1 MNPRPPGAYANPHL
15 AGIGLG
21 LVLLAA
27 FVIMGRGLGASGAFS
42 STVSWFVNLVAP
54 AHAQANEYMQ
64 QYLGDGSTHPLKA
77 WLVFEVIGVA
87 AGALVSGLLA
97 GRAHIAVEK
106 GPRVSTAVRLLC
118 AAQRRQ
124 LGLHDHG
131 VRRRLRGRLVLQ
143 VAMAMMTP
151 LFKYGLFGEEFSL
164 LVAFVLGLGFGFFL
178 ERAGFG
184 SARKLAAQF
193 YLYDMSVFKV
203 MFTAI
208 VTAMLGVTY
217 LGWIGWLDLSLVYL
231 VPTHLGPQL
240 VGGLVLGV
248 GFVIGG
254 YCPGTSVAS
263 LATGR
268 IDAMVYALG
277 IFAGTFVYAEVY
289 PAIKGFVNA
298 DAMGQ
303 VTLPEVLGLPYGVVV
318 FAVVVIAVVG
328 FWGATK
334 IERWVGSKS

>member
-1 MNPRPPGAYANPHL
+1 
-15 AGIGLG
+15 
-21 LVLLAA
+21 
-27 FVIMGRGLGASGAFS
+27 
-42 STVSWFVNLVAP
+42 
-54 AHAQANEYMQ
+54 
-64 QYLGDGSTHPLKA
+64 
-77 WLVFEVIGVA
+77 
-87 AGALVSGLLA
+87 
-97 GRAHIAVEK
+97 
-106 GPRVSTAVRLLC
+106 
-118 AAQRRQ
+118 
-124 LGLHDHG
+124 
-131 VRRRLRGRLVLQ
+131 
-143 VAMAMMTP
+143 MAMMTP

-328 FWGATK
+328 FWGATR

>member
-1 MNPRPPGAYANPHL
+1 
-15 AGIGLG
+15 
-21 LVLLAA
+21 
-27 FVIMGRGLGASGAFS
+27 
-42 STVSWFVNLVAP
+42 
-54 AHAQANEYMQ
+54 
-64 QYLGDGSTHPLKA
+64 
-77 WLVFEVIGVA
+77 
-87 AGALVSGLLA
+87 
-97 GRAHIAVEK
+97 
-106 GPRVSTAVRLLC
+106 
-118 AAQRRQ
+118 
-124 LGLHDHG
+124 
-131 VRRRLRGRLVLQ
+131 
-143 VAMAMMTP
+143 MMTP

-217 LGWIGWLDLSLVYL
+217 LGWIGWLDLGLVYL
-231 VPTHLGPQL
+231 VPTYLGPQI

-248 GFVIGG
+248 GFVVGG

-268 IDAMVYALG
+268 VDAMLYALG

-328 FWGATK
+328 FWGATW

>member
-1 MNPRPPGAYANPHL
+1 
-15 AGIGLG
+15 
-21 LVLLAA
+21 
-27 FVIMGRGLGASGAFS
+27 
-42 STVSWFVNLVAP
+42 
-54 AHAQANEYMQ
+54 
-64 QYLGDGSTHPLKA
+64 
-77 WLVFEVIGVA
+77 
-87 AGALVSGLLA
+87 
-97 GRAHIAVEK
+97 
-106 GPRVSTAVRLLC
+106 
-118 AAQRRQ
+118 
-124 LGLHDHG
+124 
-131 VRRRLRGRLVLQ
+131 
-143 VAMAMMTP
+143 MAMMTP
-151 LFKYGLFGEEFSL
+151 LFKYGFFGEEFSL
-164 LVAFVLGLGFGFFL
+164 LVAFALGIGFGFCL

-231 VPTHLGPQL
+231 VPTYLGPQI

-248 GFVIGG
+248 GFVVGG

-268 IDAMVYALG
+268 VDAMVYALG
-277 IFAGTFVYAEVY
+277 IFAGTFAYAEVY

-298 DAMGQ
+298 NPMGQ
-303 VTLPEVLGLPYGVVV
+303 VTLPEVLGLPYGVIV

-334 IERWVGSKS
+334 IEHWIGSKS

>member
-1 MNPRPPGAYANPHL
+1 
-15 AGIGLG
+15 
-21 LVLLAA
+21 
-27 FVIMGRGLGASGAFS
+27 
-42 STVSWFVNLVAP
+42 
-54 AHAQANEYMQ
+54 
-64 QYLGDGSTHPLKA
+64 
-77 WLVFEVIGVA
+77 
-87 AGALVSGLLA
+87 
-97 GRAHIAVEK
+97 
-106 GPRVSTAVRLLC
+106 
-118 AAQRRQ
+118 
-124 LGLHDHG
+124 
-131 VRRRLRGRLVLQ
+131 
-143 VAMAMMTP
+143 MMTP
-151 LFKYGLFGEEFSL
+151 LYKYGFFGEEFSL

-217 LGWIGWLDLSLVYL
+217 LGWIGVLDLDLVYL
-231 VPTHLGPQL
+231 VPTYLGPQI

-248 GFVIGG
+248 GFVVGG
-254 YCPGTSVAS
+254 YCPGTSVAA

-268 IDAMVYALG
+268 VDAMAYALG

-303 VTLPEVLGLPYGVVV
+303 VTLPEVFGLPWGLVV
-318 FAVVVIAVVG
+318 FVVVIIAVLG

-334 IERWVGSKS
+334 IERWAGSRS

>member
-1 MNPRPPGAYANPHL
+1 
-15 AGIGLG
+15 
-21 LVLLAA
+21 
-27 FVIMGRGLGASGAFS
+27 
-42 STVSWFVNLVAP
+42 
-54 AHAQANEYMQ
+54 
-64 QYLGDGSTHPLKA
+64 
-77 WLVFEVIGVA
+77 
-87 AGALVSGLLA
+87 
-97 GRAHIAVEK
+97 
-106 GPRVSTAVRLLC
+106 
-118 AAQRRQ
+118 
-124 LGLHDHG
+124 
-131 VRRRLRGRLVLQ
+131 
-143 VAMAMMTP
+143 MAMMTP
-151 LFKYGLFGEEFSL
+151 LYKYGFFGEEFSL

-217 LGWIGWLDLSLVYL
+217 LGWIGWLDLGLVYL

-248 GFVIGG
+248 GFVVGG

-303 VTLPEVLGLPYGVVV
+303 VTLPEVLGLPYGLVV

-334 IERWVGSKS
+334 IERWVGGRS

>member
-1 MNPRPPGAYANPHL
+1 
-15 AGIGLG
+15 
-21 LVLLAA
+21 
-27 FVIMGRGLGASGAFS
+27 
-42 STVSWFVNLVAP
+42 
-54 AHAQANEYMQ
+54 
-64 QYLGDGSTHPLKA
+64 
-77 WLVFEVIGVA
+77 
-87 AGALVSGLLA
+87 
-97 GRAHIAVEK
+97 
-106 GPRVSTAVRLLC
+106 
-118 AAQRRQ
+118 
-124 LGLHDHG
+124 
-131 VRRRLRGRLVLQ
+131 
-143 VAMAMMTP
+143 MMTP
-151 LFKYGLFGEEFSL
+151 LYKYGFFGEEFSL

-217 LGWIGWLDLSLVYL
+217 LGWIGVLDLDLVYL
-231 VPTHLGPQL
+231 VPTHLGPQI

-248 GFVIGG
+248 GFVVGG
-254 YCPGTSVAS
+254 YCPGTSVAA

-289 PAIKGFVNA
+289 PAIKGFVNS
-298 DAMGQ
+298 DPMGQ
-303 VTLPEVLGLPYGVVV
+303 VTLPEVFGLPWGLVV
-318 FAVVVIAVVG
+318 FAVVMIAVVG

-334 IERWVGSKS
+334 IERWAGSRS

>member
-1 MNPRPPGAYANPHL
+1 
-15 AGIGLG
+15 
-21 LVLLAA
+21 
-27 FVIMGRGLGASGAFS
+27 
-42 STVSWFVNLVAP
+42 
-54 AHAQANEYMQ
+54 
-64 QYLGDGSTHPLKA
+64 
-77 WLVFEVIGVA
+77 
-87 AGALVSGLLA
+87 
-97 GRAHIAVEK
+97 
-106 GPRVSTAVRLLC
+106 
-118 AAQRRQ
+118 
-124 LGLHDHG
+124 
-131 VRRRLRGRLVLQ
+131 
-143 VAMAMMTP
+143 MMTP

-164 LVAFVLGLGFGFFL
+164 LVAFVLGIGFGFCL

-217 LGWIGWLDLSLVYL
+217 LGWIGWLDLGLVYL

-248 GFVIGG
+248 GFVVGG

-303 VTLPEVLGLPYGVVV
+303 VTLPEVLGLPYGLVV
-318 FAVVVIAVVG
+318 FAVVVIAVAG

-334 IERWVGSKS
+334 VERWVGGRS

>member
-1 MNPRPPGAYANPHL
+1 
-15 AGIGLG
+15 
-21 LVLLAA
+21 
-27 FVIMGRGLGASGAFS
+27 
-42 STVSWFVNLVAP
+42 
-54 AHAQANEYMQ
+54 
-64 QYLGDGSTHPLKA
+64 
-77 WLVFEVIGVA
+77 
-87 AGALVSGLLA
+87 
-97 GRAHIAVEK
+97 
-106 GPRVSTAVRLLC
+106 
-118 AAQRRQ
+118 
-124 LGLHDHG
+124 
-131 VRRRLRGRLVLQ
+131 
-143 VAMAMMTP
+143 MAMMTP

-164 LVAFVLGLGFGFFL
+164 LVAFVLGIGFGFCL

-217 LGWIGWLDLSLVYL
+217 LGWIGWLDLELVYL

-248 GFVIGG
+248 GFVVGG

-303 VTLPEVLGLPYGVVV
+303 VTLPEVLGLPYGIVV

-334 IERWVGSKS
+334 VERWVGGRS

>member
-1 MNPRPPGAYANPHL
+1 
-15 AGIGLG
+15 
-21 LVLLAA
+21 
-27 FVIMGRGLGASGAFS
+27 
-42 STVSWFVNLVAP
+42 
-54 AHAQANEYMQ
+54 
-64 QYLGDGSTHPLKA
+64 
-77 WLVFEVIGVA
+77 
-87 AGALVSGLLA
+87 
-97 GRAHIAVEK
+97 
-106 GPRVSTAVRLLC
+106 
-118 AAQRRQ
+118 
-124 LGLHDHG
+124 
-131 VRRRLRGRLVLQ
+131 
-143 VAMAMMTP
+143 MMTP
-151 LFKYGLFGEEFSL
+151 LYKYGFFGEEFSL

-217 LGWIGWLDLSLVYL
+217 LGWIGWLDLNLVYL
-231 VPTHLGPQL
+231 VPTFLKPQL

-248 GFVIGG
+248 GFVVGG
-254 YCPGTSVAS
+254 YCPGTSVAA

-277 IFAGTFVYAEVY
+277 IAAGTLAYAAVY
-289 PAIKGFVNA
+289 PAIKPFVNA

-303 VTLPEVLGLPYGVVV
+303 VTLPEVLGLPWGVVV
-318 FAVVVIAVVG
+318 FAVVVVAVLG

-334 IERWVGSKS
+334 VERWIGSRP